1 MNLTKFIVD
10 LNTMHVMEYLSEMNM
25 TNLTDFT
32 HITDFSDFIN
42 FTNFYNF
49 THFYN
54 LTNFQNISH
63 FTNTTR
69 INRIIEEYAKRERNL
84 ESLAEILFSI
94 LYTLSMISGFVS
106 NVFVLAFILLNKKLR
121 KSNHLLLINLFVAN
135 ILICLFCIPFTLY
148 VLIYRSWDYSSFV
161 CKAIPFMQAVSIYVA
176 SLSITFISIDRWI
189 QVTSYTFVGNV
200 NLSSQSHL

>member
-106 NVFVLAFILLNKKLR
+106 NVFVLAFILLNKKASQEQSLALD
-121 KSNHLLLINLFVAN
+121 S
-135 ILICLFCIPFTLY
+135 
-148 VLIYRSWDYSSFV
+148 IYLWPTYSSV
-161 CKAIPFMQAVSIYVA
+161 CFAFRSHSMSLFIVRGIIPVLSARQYLSCKQCPFMSPLSQ
-176 SLSITFISIDRWI
+176 SLSSR
-189 QVTSYTFVGNV
+189 
-200 NLSSQSHL
+200 